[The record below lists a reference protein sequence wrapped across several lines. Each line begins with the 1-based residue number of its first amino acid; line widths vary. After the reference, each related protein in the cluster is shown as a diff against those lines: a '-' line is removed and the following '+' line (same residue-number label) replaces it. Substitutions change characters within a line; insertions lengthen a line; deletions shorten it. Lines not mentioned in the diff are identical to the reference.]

1 MAADHPAGYRAF
13 LLRLWRADN
22 DGQPVW
28 RLTLEEAGTR
38 QQHHFHGVDAL
49 QAFLANLTAA
59 HDQAG
64 TAGPL
69 PRRSAGTP
77 KEDRP

>member
-1 MAADHPAGYRAF
+1 MTADQRTGYKAF

-38 QQHHFHGVDAL
+38 KQHRFHDVEDL
-49 QAFLANLTAA
+49 RAFLANLTAA
-59 HDQAG
+59 YDEGDNQAG
-64 TAGPL
+64 L
-69 PRRSAGTP
+69 AGTSP
-77 KEDRP
+77 HPAAD